1 MFSDPRHKR
10 YARYLGLGAEIA
22 VALSAPIFFGYWLDT
37 RWESSPWFL
46 LGGILLGILL
56 LIGIFSRVIK
66 EISNTDKKTGRE

>member
-1 MFSDPRHKR
+1 MFKDPKHKR

-22 VALSAPIFFGYWLDT
+22 VALSAPIFLGYWLDL
-37 RWESSPWFL
+37 RWETSPWLL

-66 EISNTDKKTGRE
+66 EISNTDKKNRRE